1 MEAMDGCGEGKP
13 GSIGEEAGEPD
24 HCDRVG
30 ESVAEIG
37 AKTGELHGRRSE
49 ERRSTAPASEGVKGG
64 GAAVRRAACAA
75 LDAGATA
82 SP

>member
-1 MEAMDGCGEGKP
+1 
-13 GSIGEEAGEPD
+13 
-24 HCDRVG
+24 VG